1 MIQRLTLTGFL
12 YLATGTLFI
21 FAQSRRDT
29 FLKVADFAIHFD
41 YNSAQLTDSA
51 VGRIDHMLDSLSKF
65 KDKIFILSA
74 HTSQSGSTAY
84 NQRLSEKRLEEVRR
98 VLIDKGIDSTHV
110 EGLAY
115 GKERPLVKGKN
126 EENQAVNR
134 RVEIE
139 VRRRFMLTT
148 LQGRI
153 QKDSGEMLSQV
164 WVRGSNR
171 FFRDSVLAMT
181 NGDFSMAVPDFMPLT
196 LSTFVPG
203 YAVDVVN
210 TMVDSKKNQT
220 TATIPLIPLRA
231 GQAIY
236 FHSIQFYGN
245 KNIVLPKSMEA
256 LENLGIQLIR
266 NRDYCFEIQGH
277 VNAPGVPASQVMTY
291 MDLSKAR
298 AGRVYEWLKQKG
310 MDAQRMLAAGYG
322 HLKMLYP
329 NAREEQLQEKNR
341 RVEIHIIDCK
351 EMTTRRQ
358 DFNEAEFL
366 RLSALPLYSDFRVN
380 AEQQR

>member
-29 FLKVADFAIHFD
+29 FLKVADFAMHFD
-41 YNSAQLTDSA
+41 YNSSQLSDSA
-51 VGRIDHMLDSLSKF
+51 VMRIDHMLDSLSKF

-98 VLIDKGIDSTHV
+98 ALIGKGIDSTHI

-115 GKERPLVKGKN
+115 GKERPIVKGKS

-134 RVEIE
+134 RVEVE
-139 VRRRFMLTT
+139 VRRRFLLTT

-153 QKDSGEMLSQV
+153 QSDSSSLLEPV
-164 WVRGSNR
+164 WVKGSNR
-171 FFRDSVLAMT
+171 FFRDSVLAKS
-181 NGDFSMAVPDFMPLT
+181 NGDFSMEVPDFMPLT

-210 TMVDSKKNQT
+210 TMVDSKKKQT

-291 MDLSKAR
+291 MDLSKSR
-298 AGRVYEWLKQKG
+298 AGKVYEWLKQKG
-310 MDAQRMLAAGYG
+310 MEAQRILPAGYG

-329 NAREEQLQEKNR
+329 NAKEEQLQEKNR
-341 RVEIHIIDCK
+341 RVEIHVIDCNELAK
-351 EMTTRRQ
+351 RRQ
-358 DFNEAEFL
+358 DFNEEEYQ
-366 RLSALPLYSDFRVN
+366 RLATLPLYNDFRVN
-380 AEQQR
+380 AEQHR